1 MHTRSKNRINGSKTL
16 HLAKSRC
23 YFYAVI
29 LGTIET
35 TTPLKKL
42 NKEQIMIKVLSQRFS
57 KSLKWAALA
66 VGLSGLSGQVIAQ
79 NSLQELAVGKHRSE
93 QHIQRNQ
100 YRNPVETLKFFGIK
114 PDMTV
119 VEISPGGGWY
129 TEILAPYLREKGHY
143 IAAGFDPESK
153 VNYYKRN
160 AKKYADKL
168 AKNPELYDKVELTIM
183 EAPEKLDFAKPN
195 SADMVVSFRNTH
207 NWAGRG
213 HAEQVY
219 QAIFKV
225 LKPGGI
231 FGLVQHRAGKEHPK
245 DTSGKLGYLKTEEV
259 IAMAKKAGF
268 RVAEQS
274 EINANPKDT
283 KDHPHGVWTLPPNYR
298 LKDKDREKYQAIGE
312 SDRMTIKFVKPAL
325 K

>member
-1 MHTRSKNRINGSKTL
+1 MY
-16 HLAKSRC
+16 KSVTKR
-23 YFYAVI
+23 FFHPIKSVI
-29 LGTIET
+29 IVVGLLGASSQAMAET
-35 TTPLKKL
+35 TL
-42 NKEQIMIKVLSQRFS
+42 E
-57 KSLKWAALA
+57 SLA
-66 VGLSGLSGQVIAQ
+66 
-79 NSLQELAVGKHRSE
+79 EGKHRSAE
-93 QHIQRNQ
+93 YVARNQ
-100 YRNPVETLKFFGIK
+100 SRNPVETLKFFGIK
-114 PDMTV
+114 PEMTV

-129 TEILAPYLREKGHY
+129 TEIIAPYLREKGHY

-160 AKKYADKL
+160 AKKYAEKL
-168 AKNPELYDKVELTIM
+168 AKNPELYNKVELTVM
-183 EAPEKLDFAKPN
+183 EAPEKLNFAKPN

-213 HAEQVY
+213 HAEEVY
-219 QAIFKV
+219 TAIFKV
-225 LKPGGI
+225 LKPGGV
-231 FGLVQHRAGKEHPK
+231 FGLVQHRAGKVHPK
-245 DTSGKLGYLKTEEV
+245 DTSGKFGYLKTEEV

-268 RVAEQS
+268 RMAEQS

-283 KDHPHGVWTLPPNYR
+283 KDHPQGVWTLPPNYR

>member
-1 MHTRSKNRINGSKTL
+1 MYRSVT
-16 HLAKSRC
+16 KSFV
-23 YFYAVI
+23 Y
-29 LGTIET
+29 
-35 TTPLKKL
+35 P
-42 NKEQIMIKVLSQRFS
+42 IKS
-57 KSLKWAALA
+57 AILA
-66 VGLSGLSGQVIAQ
+66 VGLLGASSQAIAET
-79 NSLQELAVGKHRSE
+79 SLESLAEGKHRSE
-93 QHIQRNQ
+93 QYIARNEF
-100 YRNPVETLKFFGIK
+100 RNPVETLKFFGIK

-129 TEILAPYLREKGHY
+129 TEIIAPYLRDKGHY

-160 AKKYADKL
+160 AKKYAEKL
-168 AKNPELYDKVELTIM
+168 AKNPELYDKVELTVM
-183 EAPEKLDFAKPN
+183 QAPEKLDFAKPN

-207 NWAGRG
+207 NWASRG
-213 HAEQVY
+213 HAEEVY
-219 QAIFKV
+219 AAIFKV
-225 LKPGGI
+225 LKPGGV
-231 FGLVQHRAGKEHPK
+231 FGLVQHRAGKVHPK

-259 IAMAKKAGF
+259 IAMAEKAGF
-268 RVAEQS
+268 RVAAQS

-283 KDHPHGVWTLPPNYR
+283 KDHPEGVWTLPPNYR

>member
-1 MHTRSKNRINGSKTL
+1 MYKSVTKRFFHPIKSAVLVVGLLGASS
-16 HLAKSRC
+16 HLMA
-23 YFYAVI
+23 
-29 LGTIET
+29 ET
-35 TTPLKKL
+35 TL
-42 NKEQIMIKVLSQRFS
+42 E
-57 KSLKWAALA
+57 SLAE
-66 VGLSGLSGQVIAQ
+66 GQ
-79 NSLQELAVGKHRSE
+79 HRSE
-93 QHIQRNQ
+93 AYKARNEF
-100 YRNPVETLKFFGIK
+100 RNPVETLKFFGIK

-129 TEILAPYLREKGHY
+129 TEIIAPYLREKGHY

-160 AKKYADKL
+160 AKKYAEKL

-183 EAPEKLDFAKPN
+183 EAPQKLDFAKPN

-213 HAEQVY
+213 HADEVY
-219 QAIFKV
+219 AAIFKV
-225 LKPGGI
+225 LKPGGV

-245 DTSGKLGYLKTEEV
+245 DTSGKLGYLKTEDV
-259 IAMAKKAGF
+259 IGMAKKAGF
-268 RVAEQS
+268 KVAEQS

-283 KDHPHGVWTLPPNYR
+283 KDHPQGVWTLPPNYR
-298 LKDKDREKYQAIGE
+298 LKDKDRAKYKAIGE

>member
-1 MHTRSKNRINGSKTL
+1 MN
-16 HLAKSRC
+16 KSVTKSFI
-23 YFYAVI
+23 YSIKSVI
-29 LGTIET
+29 LTVGLLTASAQAVAET
-35 TTPLKKL
+35 TL
-42 NKEQIMIKVLSQRFS
+42 E
-57 KSLKWAALA
+57 ALA
-66 VGLSGLSGQVIAQ
+66 
-79 NSLQELAVGKHRSE
+79 EGKHRSE
-93 QHIQRNQ
+93 AYKARNEF
-100 YRNPVETLKFFGIK
+100 RNPVETLKFFGIK

-129 TEILAPYLREKGHY
+129 TEIIAPYLREKGHY

-160 AKKYADKL
+160 AKKYSEKL

-183 EAPEKLDFAKPN
+183 EAPTKLDFAKPN

-213 HAEQVY
+213 HAEAVY
-219 QAIFKV
+219 AAIFKV
-225 LKPGGI
+225 LKPGGV

-274 EINANPKDT
+274 EINANPKDS
-283 KDHPHGVWTLPPNYR
+283 KDHPQGVWTLPPNYR
-298 LKDKDREKYQAIGE
+298 LKDKDRAKYEAIGE